1 MLLIDTNVLA
11 YLLIE
16 GEHTAAAQ
24 ELRRRE
30 PDWRSEALIL
40 VEFSNV
46 LASSMAIRGLRLQV
60 AQKLLGHAANLLE
73 NRLARV
79 PHAEALAV
87 ASQFGTTAYDA
98 RFLTLAHQTG
108 LKLVTDD
115 RQLRKAAPS
124 LTQSI
129 NDALAAV

>member
-1 MLLIDTNVLA
+1 LID
-11 YLLIE
+11 
-16 GEHTAAAQ
+16 GEQTAAAQ
-24 ELRRRE
+24 ELRQRD

-60 AQKLLGHAANLLE
+60 AQKLLGNAANLLE

-98 RFLTLAHQTG
+98 RFLTLAHRTG
-108 LKLVTDD
+108 LRLVTDD
-115 RQLRKAAPS
+115 RHLRRAAPL

-129 NDALAAV
+129 